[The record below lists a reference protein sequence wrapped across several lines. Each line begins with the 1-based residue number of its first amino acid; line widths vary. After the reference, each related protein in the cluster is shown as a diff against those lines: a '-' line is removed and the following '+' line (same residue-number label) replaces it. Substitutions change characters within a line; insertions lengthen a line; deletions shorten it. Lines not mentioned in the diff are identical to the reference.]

1 MMSLQER
8 HDLLESLRLRLIEL
22 AESGGDDE

>member
-22 AESGGDDE
+22 SGTGGEDE